1 MPRMGITE
9 EDWNGL
15 KLGFLKTVQPN
26 SFSKLIPAACTFKNN
41 AEETFVCL
49 VSLILSFACKFFA
62 YFKFRSDWGQVIGK
76 LNKMNW
82 SEMNVKVNAKFW
94 KGKSSHVRESKTV
107 MNSGFQAMDSG
118 FHELDS
124 MNWIPDSLS
133 VKLGFRTPNYGG
145 IPDSLSC
152 NSESQAQDSGFPCLV
167 RDKRESPSILPCKQ
181 SLLLSSW
188 VSRGKD
194 VLPESLTSSLW
205 RHRTL
210 RFFFSAHICI
220 CNLRVL
226 FALLWGGGGG
236 RILV

>member
-15 KLGFLKTVQPN
+15 KLEFLKTVQPN
-26 SFSKLIPAACTFKNN
+26 SFSKLIPAACNFKNN

-62 YFKFRSDWGQVIGK
+62 YFKFHSDWGQVIGK

-82 SEMNVKVNAKFW
+82 GEMNVKVNAKFW

-124 MNWIPDSLS
+124 RFLVSKTWISDSE
-133 VKLGFRTPNYGG
+133 FGG

-152 NSESQAQDSGFPCLV
+152 NSDSQAQDSGFPCLV
-167 RDKRESPSILPCKQ
+167 RDKRESPSIPPCKQ

-205 RHRTL
+205 RHRTSFL
-210 RFFFSAHICI
+210 
-220 CNLRVL
+220 L
-226 FALLWGGGGG
+226 FCSYLHLQFTRAFRPFVGGGGG
-236 RILV
+236 GANFGF